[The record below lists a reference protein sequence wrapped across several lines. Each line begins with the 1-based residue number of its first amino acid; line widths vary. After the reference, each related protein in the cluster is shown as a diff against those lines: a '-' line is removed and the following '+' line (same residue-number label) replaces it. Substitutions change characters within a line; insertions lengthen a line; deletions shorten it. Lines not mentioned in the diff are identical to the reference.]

1 MILHI
6 FNESV
11 LDQRNAGI
19 EVRKALTELS
29 ANILTGTFFQSSVHS
44 QMILVFYSI
53 ITNASKLA
61 VITLV

>member
-1 MILHI
+1 M
-6 FNESV
+6 
-11 LDQRNAGI
+11 DQRNAGI

-29 ANILTGTFFQSSVHS
+29 ANILTGTFLQSSLHS

-61 VITLV
+61 VVILV

>member
-1 MILHI
+1 M
-6 FNESV
+6 
-11 LDQRNAGI
+11 DQRNAGI

-29 ANILTGTFFQSSVHS
+29 ANILTGTFLQASLHS

-61 VITLV
+61 VVILV